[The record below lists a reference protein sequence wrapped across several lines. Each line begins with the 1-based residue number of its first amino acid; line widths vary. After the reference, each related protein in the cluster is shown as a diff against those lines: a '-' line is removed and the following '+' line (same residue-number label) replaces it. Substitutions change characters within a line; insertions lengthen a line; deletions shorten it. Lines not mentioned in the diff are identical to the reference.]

1 MKFII
6 KFTNM
11 KIQSIIVD
19 DEQIARNVLRNY
31 LTKYCPQVEILGEA
45 ENIKQAVPLI
55 EKVRPQLVFLDVE
68 MPFGNAFDVLEAT
81 KDYDYET
88 IFITAFSEYSLKALN
103 KSASYY
109 ILKPI
114 DIQEL
119 ITAVN
124 VAIEHIE
131 KSEEFNRNKIL
142 LENLKQKPEKQQIIL
157 PTLQGFDVAK
167 IEEIVRL
174 QADGN
179 FTQIYLKDGS
189 KKMVCRFL
197 KYFDEL
203 LDFPLVRVHRSHIVN
218 FNFVKSYHKN
228 GEIILQDNTEIE
240 VSASYKEQFLKL
252 F

>member
-1 MKFII
+1 
-6 KFTNM
+6 M

-31 LTKYCPQVEILGEA
+31 LTKYCPQVELLGEA
-45 ENIKQAVPLI
+45 ENITEAVPLI
-55 EKVRPQLVFLDVE
+55 EKFRPKLVFLDVE

-81 KDYDYET
+81 KEISYET

-114 DIQEL
+114 DIKEL
-119 ITAVN
+119 IVAVN
-124 VAIEHIE
+124 KVAENIEQ
-131 KSEEFNRNKIL
+131 KEELNRNRIL
-142 LENLKQKPEKQQIIL
+142 LDNLKQKPDKQQIIL
-157 PTLQGFDVAK
+157 PTLQGFDVAR
-167 IEEIVRL
+167 IDEIVRL

-179 FTQIYLKDGS
+179 FTQVFLKDGS
-189 KKMVCRFL
+189 RKMVCRFL

-203 LDFPLVRVHRSHIVN
+203 LDFPLIRVHRSHIIN
-218 FNFVKSYHKN
+218 LNFVKSYHKN
-228 GEIILQDNTEIE
+228 GEVILQDNTEIE
-240 VSASYKEQFLKL
+240 VSASYKDQFLNL

>member
-1 MKFII
+1 
-6 KFTNM
+6 M
-11 KIQSIIVD
+11 KIRAVIVD
-19 DEQIARNVLRNY
+19 DEQIARNVLRKY

-45 ENIKQAVPLI
+45 ENIKEAVPLI
-55 EKVRPQLVFLDVE
+55 AEMKPQLVFLDVE

-81 KDYDYET
+81 KDYQYET

-103 KSASYY
+103 MSASYY

-119 ITAVN
+119 ISAVAK
-124 VAIEHIE
+124 VAETLE
-131 KSEEFNRNKIL
+131 QQEELNRNRIL
-142 LENLKQKPEKQQIIL
+142 LENLQKKPEKQQIIL
-157 PTLQGFDVAK
+157 PTVQGFDVVK
-167 IEEIVRL
+167 IDEIVRL

-179 FTQIYLKDGS
+179 FTQIYLQDGT

-197 KYFDEL
+197 KFFDEL

-228 GEIILQDNTEIE
+228 GEIVLHDDTEIE
-240 VSASYKEQFLKL
+240 VSASYKESFLKL

>member
-1 MKFII
+1 
-6 KFTNM
+6 M
-11 KIQSIIVD
+11 KIKAVIVD

-45 ENIKQAVPLI
+45 ENIKEAVPLI
-55 EKVRPQLVFLDVE
+55 ENVQPQLVFLDVE

-81 KDYDYET
+81 KDHQYET

-103 KSASYY
+103 MSASYY

-124 VAIEHIE
+124 RVAETLE
-131 KSEEFNRNKIL
+131 KKEELNRNRIL
-142 LENLKQKPEKQQIIL
+142 LENLQKKPEKQQIIL
-157 PTLQGFDVAK
+157 PTVQGFDVVK
-167 IEEIVRL
+167 IDEIVRL

-179 FTQIYLKDGS
+179 FTQIFLQDGS
-189 KKMVCRFL
+189 RKMVCRFL
-197 KYFDEL
+197 KFFDEL

-228 GEIILQDNTEIE
+228 GEIVLNDGTEIE
-240 VSASYKEQFLKL
+240 VSNSYKEQFLKL

>member
-1 MKFII
+1 
-6 KFTNM
+6 M
-11 KIQSIIVD
+11 KIRALIVD
-19 DEQIARNVLRNY
+19 DEKTARNVLRNY
-31 LTKYCPQVEILGEA
+31 VTKYCPQVEILGEA
-45 ENIKQAVPLI
+45 ENIKEAVPKIQEL
-55 EKVRPQLVFLDVE
+55 RPDLVFLDVE

-81 KDYDYET
+81 AEIPYET

-119 ITAVN
+119 ILAVN
-124 VAIEHIE
+124 KVAESLE
-131 KSEEFNRNKIL
+131 KKEELNRNRIL

-167 IEEIVRL
+167 VHEIVRL

-179 FTQIYLKDGS
+179 FTQVYLKDGS
-189 KKMVCRFL
+189 RKMVCRFL
-197 KYFDEL
+197 KHFDEL

-218 FNFVKSYHKN
+218 FNYVKSYHKN
-228 GEIILQDNTEIE
+228 GEIILQDDTEIE
-240 VSASYKEQFLKL
+240 VSVTYKDNFLKY